1 MCVVVVVGTLACMSR
16 DPTFDALWD
25 TAPRATAVFDPARV
39 AELPAAAQRYLLHAL
54 APDAPLAS
62 AVRLRMHGTIRL
74 KDAWCPFEAE
84 QVIRWDRGFVWRAT
98 VKMHG
103 LPILGSDRLVDGE
116 GSMRWKLLGL
126 VPIVTASGPE
136 ISRSSA
142 GRVNAE
148 AIWLPGVLLADD
160 VRWTERGASR
170 AEVALRAHGEESH
183 LDLELDERG
192 AIKTLQLPRWGDP
205 GGGAF
210 HYETFGGFID
220 DERTFDGVTVP
231 TQFRLG
237 WFWGTDRFAAEGEF
251 FRATIDAL
259 EHR

>member
-1 MCVVVVVGTLACMSR
+1 MCGAKVRGTVARMSR
-16 DPTFDALWD
+16 DATLEQLWD
-25 TAPRATAVFDPARV
+25 TAPRTTAVFDPARV
-39 AELPAAAQRYLLHAL
+39 AGLPAAAQRYLLHAL
-54 APDAPLAS
+54 APGAPLAS
-62 AVRLRMHGTIRL
+62 AVRLTMHGTIRL
-74 KDAWCPFEAE
+74 KASWYPFTAE

-103 LPILGSDRLVDGE
+103 LPITGSDRLVDGE
-116 GSMRWKLLGL
+116 GAMRWRMLGL

-136 ISRSSA
+136 IARSAA

-160 VRWTERGASR
+160 VRWGEHGSH
-170 AEVALRAHGEESH
+170 AEALLRAHGEASH

-192 AIKTLQLPRWGDP
+192 AIRTLALPRWGDP
-205 GGGAF
+205 DGGGAF
-210 HYETFGGFID
+210 HYETFGGHID
-220 DERTFDGVTVP
+220 EERTFAGVTVP

-237 WFWGTDRFAAEGEF
+237 WFWGTDRFASEGEF